1 MHIYDDRVGEFI
13 PHANAATFA
22 DRLSKNF
29 HRRYGQHASESE
41 IKSWKHSL
49 HAFADALD
57 GAGMDDAWVVL
68 EYQLPL
74 SSSRIDAL
82 LLGRDADS
90 RANAVLLEFKQWDGC
105 EEHYVPDAIRLGG
118 EEKLHPS
125 AQVRAYRRY
134 LQDTHAVFTDG
145 GAQLHSCA
153 FLHNVRDSS
162 GSSFYADRYATLL
175 ADSPSFSADRV
186 SDLSY
191 YVSERTRFGTDPK
204 FVDSVLAS
212 GYRPSRTLLA
222 NVADSIHGHEP
233 WQLLDEQL
241 LVFNRIMADIES
253 SHRAGRKRVICV
265 TGGPGSGKSVIAVQ
279 AVGAAAARGYAIAHA
294 TGSKAF
300 TTNLRGIVGPAADLI
315 FRYTHNF
322 RDAKPNSID
331 LVICDE
337 AHRLREKT
345 QFGPSIYSKTPQLQ
359 EIINA
364 SKVSVFLLDPRQ
376 SIRLN
381 ETGSINNVRAYAK
394 QQGIP
399 ITEYSLD
406 LQFRC
411 AGSESYIN
419 WIEGAFALEAQT
431 SAAWHH
437 NGDYE
442 VRLFDSPHDLEQAI
456 RARARQGH
464 AARLVAGFCWPWSDP
479 RTDGSLVPDVTIGNW
494 SMPWNRKPA
503 DMWKKRGPAPK
514 PENHPYTIWATQS
527 SGLDEVG
534 CIYSAQGFEFDYVG
548 VIVGNDLRWDP
559 ERRRWFSDLSQ
570 NEDSGFKSGITR
582 DRDLAVQQLAHVYR
596 VLSTRGMKGTYFYFL
611 DPNTHR
617 HFEELL
623 AQP

>member
-1 MHIYDDRVGEFI
+1 
-13 PHANAATFA
+13 
-22 DRLSKNF
+22 
-29 HRRYGQHASESE
+29 
-41 IKSWKHSL
+41 
-49 HAFADALD
+49 
-57 GAGMDDAWVVL
+57 
-68 EYQLPL
+68 
-74 SSSRIDAL
+74 
-82 LLGRDADS
+82 
-90 RANAVLLEFKQWDGC
+90 
-105 EEHYVPDAIRLGG
+105 
-118 EEKLHPS
+118 
-125 AQVRAYRRY
+125 
-134 LQDTHAVFTDG
+134 
-145 GAQLHSCA
+145 
-153 FLHNVRDSS
+153 
-162 GSSFYADRYATLL
+162 
-175 ADSPSFSADRV
+175 
-186 SDLSY
+186 
-191 YVSERTRFGTDPK
+191 
-204 FVDSVLAS
+204 
-212 GYRPSRTLLA
+212 
-222 NVADSIHGHEP
+222 
-233 WQLLDEQL
+233 
-241 LVFNRIMADIES
+241 
-253 SHRAGRKRVICV
+253 
-265 TGGPGSGKSVIAVQ
+265 
-279 AVGAAAARGYAIAHA
+279 
-294 TGSKAF
+294 
-300 TTNLRGIVGPAADLI
+300 
-315 FRYTHNF
+315 
-322 RDAKPNSID
+322 
-331 LVICDE
+331 VICDE